1 MKSSQEIPSEIALI
15 LNRLTDKWKK
25 TLLNKN
31 REYFKNE
38 IKNDLLSWYKFLNY
52 LIFNHDSLPQEIWAA
67 LIKTAWLF
75 ADIEFFKEYGQKINT
90 ELTDSISLIY
100 YGIAQTEFF
109 NFQDGFT
116 LIEQNI
122 DVLNEKN
129 DWLGLLEVST
139 AYALILNNSEKID
152 QLISFKNQIDEIF
165 LQKFHGNKIYQ
176 HLTIPIT
183 QFMHKKDKKIIID
196 EELDYLTI
204 AIEGKDNLII
214 GLTYIYY
221 ANLHE
226 DTNYID
232 NMKKAIY
239 HFNKINAKQRLLIAY
254 TNLASH
260 YTTKQSLEMLQ
271 EYTNKAINLADE
283 ISPEEKRSQHLYPY
297 LMKGYIELRMGH
309 LHSPEALFKTVIIIA
324 EKCSSKIYL
333 VKSYHGLAQV
343 YFLLNQNKL
352 AIDQAE
358 TAFSYCTNFKDGHF
372 YKYYLIEHIDLLIEL
387 NHLDNINNY
396 LNEINLYISDLD
408 SCIQI
413 YFNFVKSKFE
423 LKKRN
428 IGTAKE
434 IISTLIPE
442 LNKCKKLHSTILL
455 EYGEILLHEFRL
467 SEDHDLLLEAQKV
480 IERGLERIEDIP
492 SRIKGEYLSAILFTA
507 QKRYDEAEE
516 LLESLISNTK
526 ESVPRF
532 LILAEKL
539 LDNIR
544 DTRSAGTPVSPMSN
558 LKEVIQYLQD
568 AKSVTE
574 SQPR

>member
-1 MKSSQEIPSEIALI
+1 MKSSQEIPSEIVL
-15 LNRLTDKWKK
+15 LFNQLTDKWKK
-25 TLLNKN
+25 TLFNKSQ
-31 REYFKNE
+31 EYFKNE
-38 IKNDLLSWYKFLNY
+38 MKNDLISWYKFLNS
-52 LIFNHDSLPQEIWAA
+52 LISKHDSLPQEIWTV
-67 LIKTAWLF
+67 LIKTAWLLT
-75 ADIEFFKEYGQKINT
+75 DIEFFKKHEHIINT
-90 ELTDSISLIY
+90 ELTNPIALIY
-100 YGIAQTEFF
+100 YGIAKTEFF
-109 NFQDGFT
+109 NFNEGFK
-116 LIEQNI
+116 LIVQNI
-122 DVLNEKN
+122 DILNEKN

-139 AYALILNNSEKID
+139 AYALILHNSEKID
-152 QLISFKNQIDEIF
+152 QLISFKKQIDEIF
-165 LQKFHGNKIYQ
+165 EEKFHKNKIYQ
-176 HLTIPIT
+176 HLTIPTT
-183 QFMHKKDKKIIID
+183 QLIHKKEKTTTID

-221 ANLHE
+221 ANIQK
-226 DTNYID
+226 DSNYVD
-232 NMKKAIY
+232 NMNKAIY
-239 HFNKINAKQRLLIAY
+239 HFKKINAKLRLLIAY
-254 TNLASH
+254 TNIASH
-260 YTTKQSLEMLQ
+260 YAMKQSFEMFQ
-271 EYTNKAINLADE
+271 KYTDEAINLADE
-283 ISPEEKRSQHLYPY
+283 ISPEEKSSQHLYPY
-297 LMKGYIELRMGH
+297 LMKAYIELRMGH
-309 LHSPEALFKTVIIIA
+309 LHSSETLFKTVIIIA
-324 EKCSSKIYL
+324 EKYSSLIYL
-333 VKSYHGLAQV
+333 IKSYHGLAQV

-358 TAFSYCTNFKDGHF
+358 NAFSYCTNFKDTYF
-372 YKYYLIEHIDLLIEL
+372 YNYYLIEHIDLLIEL
-387 NHLDNINNY
+387 NHLDNIKTY
-396 LNEINLYISDLD
+396 INEIDSYILDQD

-413 YFNFVKSKFE
+413 YYNFVKSKFE

-442 LNKCKKLHSTILL
+442 LSKCTKLNSTILL

-467 SEDHDLLLEAQKV
+467 SEDHDLLLEAEKV
-480 IERGLERIEDIP
+480 IENGLESIEDIP
-492 SRIKGEYLSAILFTA
+492 SRIKGNYLSAILFTA

-558 LKEVIQYLQD
+558 IKEVLQYLQE